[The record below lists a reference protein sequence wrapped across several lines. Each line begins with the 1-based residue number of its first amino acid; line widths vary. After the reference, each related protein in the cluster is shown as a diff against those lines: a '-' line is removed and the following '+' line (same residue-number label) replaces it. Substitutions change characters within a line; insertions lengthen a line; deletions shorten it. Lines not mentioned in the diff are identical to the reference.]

1 MVYGVF
7 GLSTLLSFML
17 FFISSP
23 DMVEPEPWNNLH
35 SILMFLFAAAIVAL
49 GSVLLFKMETI
60 RIKSERIVFQ
70 KHVFASNIKEV
81 PIKNYDYYKTIYE
94 ASENGEFE
102 AVWLVKDGKMVK
114 SFSSFQYSNY
124 KELKEA
130 LNLENKGQL
139 HLSPMKQF
147 LCKCGAKI

>member
-23 DMVEPEPWNNLH
+23 DIVEPEPWNNLH
-35 SILMFLFAAAIVAL
+35 SILIFLCAAAILAFGCL
-49 GSVLLFKMETI
+49 LLFKMETI
-60 RIKSERIVFQ
+60 RIKSECIIFQ

-81 PIKNYDYYKTIYE
+81 PFKNYDYYKTIYE
-94 ASENGEFE
+94 ESENGEFE
-102 AVWLVKDGKMVK
+102 AVWLIKDEKMAK
-114 SFSSFQYSNY
+114 SFSSFQYSNFN
-124 KELKEA
+124 ELKEA